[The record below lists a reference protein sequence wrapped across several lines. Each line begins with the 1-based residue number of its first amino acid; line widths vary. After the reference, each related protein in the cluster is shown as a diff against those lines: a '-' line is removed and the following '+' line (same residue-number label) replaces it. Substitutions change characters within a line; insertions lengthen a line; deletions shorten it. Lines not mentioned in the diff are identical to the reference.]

1 MFDRIERLGNLGV
14 HPSAQPLDVPLI
26 AVVIDV
32 RNIPAIDAS
41 SVQVII
47 HRSNNTKIMQMIMIM
62 EANGC

>member
-26 AVVIDV
+26 AIVIDV

-41 SVQVII
+41 SVQVNIN
-47 HRSNNTKIMQMIMIM
+47 RSNNR
-62 EANGC
+62 NV